1 MTSEKQISHQYEK
14 CIHDSS
20 QGKDQKH
27 LILLQEQ
34 LPVLVTKESH
44 LTTTKHASGL
54 RSQWQEAT
62 TKNPE
67 RSPTEAE
74 CPRELDVRRAK
85 RRASLG
91 NEWGEVRTAQQWVGA
106 DRQTGED
113 LVCCRPL
120 APEAH

>member
-1 MTSEKQISHQYEK
+1 MTVAGKGSKAP
-14 CIHDSS
+14 DSPAGTAS
-20 QGKDQKH
+20 CFGYKG
-27 LILLQEQ
+27 
-34 LPVLVTKESH
+34 VT
-44 LTTTKHASGL
+44 LCVTTTKHASGL

-62 TKNPE
+62 SKNPE

-91 NEWGEVRTAQQWVGA
+91 NEWGEVRTTQQWVGA
-106 DRQTGED
+106 DRQTSED
-113 LVCCRPL
+113 LVCSRPL